1 MYRVNRLNF
10 ERPAMS
16 RRFVGALVGATLLAM
31 PVLTMT
37 APARADTMP
46 GSFADLAEEVTPAV
60 VNVSSKHTA
69 ELAGRQMMPELPF
82 NVPEGSPF
90 EEFFRQFRDR
100 FGPENG
106 APNRMPDRVAL
117 GSGFIIDPD
126 GYVVTNNHVIADAS
140 EIKVT
145 LTSGDE
151 YPAELIGTDPKTDL
165 ALLKIEAE
173 EPLPAV
179 QFGDSDAVR
188 VGDWVLAV
196 GNPFGLGG
204 TVTTGI
210 VSAHGRYINAGP
222 YDNFLQIDAAIN
234 QGNSGGP
241 TFNTEGEVIGINTA
255 IASPNGGSVGIG
267 FAIPSNLAKPIIAQL
282 REDGSVERGWLGVQI
297 QPVTPEIAAALG
309 LDEPVGALV
318 ASVQPDSPAARAEL
332 RQGDVILGYDGKEV
346 EEMRQLPLLVA
357 STPAGEEAEL
367 TIWRDG
373 EERTVEVEI
382 ARLQPEEQV
391 AAAQQAPNAEPTGQS
406 EVLGATLATL
416 TPELKR
422 QFRIPSEV
430 EGVVVVGVD
439 ADGPAAETGLRPGDV
454 IEKVAQA
461 KVSTPAEVEEAAKT
475 ANRNAVL
482 LLINRQGN
490 SQFVAL
496 DLA

>member
-1 MYRVNRLNF
+1 
-10 ERPAMS
+10 MS
-16 RRFVGALVGATLLAM
+16 RTFVGAIAGAALLATPM
-31 PVLTMT
+31 LTMAVPAQAET
-37 APARADTMP
+37 AP

-60 VNVSSKHTA
+60 VNISSKHTA
-69 ELAGRQMMPELPF
+69 EVAGRQMQPGLPF
-82 NVPEGSPF
+82 EFPEGSPF
-90 EEFFRQFRDR
+90 EEFFRQFQDR
-100 FGPENG
+100 FGPRDG
-106 APNRMPDRVAL
+106 APRQMPDRVAL
-117 GSGFIIDPD
+117 GSGFIIDPE

-145 LTSGDE
+145 LTGGEE
-151 YPAELIGTDPKTDL
+151 YPAELVGTDPKTDL
-165 ALLKIEAE
+165 ALLKIEAD
-173 EPLPAV
+173 EPLPSV
-179 QFGDSDAVR
+179 EFGDSDAIR

-204 TVTTGI
+204 SVTTGI

-222 YDNFLQIDAAIN
+222 YDDFLQIDAAIN

-267 FAIPSNLAKPIIAQL
+267 FAIPSKLAEPIIAQL
-282 REDGSVERGWLGVQI
+282 REDGSVDRGWLGVQI

-332 RQGDVILGYDGKEV
+332 RQGDVILDFAGTEV
-346 EEMRQLPLLVA
+346 EKMRELPLLVA
-357 STPAGEEAEL
+357 TTPAGKKAEL

-373 EERTVEVEI
+373 VKQTVEVEI
-382 ARLQPEEQV
+382 GKLQPEQV
-391 AAAQQAPNAEPTGQS
+391 AAAQPEPTGESSGQS
-406 EVLGATLATL
+406 EALGATLATL

-422 QFRIPSEV
+422 QFGIPSEV
-430 EGVVVVGVD
+430 EGVVVVDVEAG
-439 ADGPAAETGLRPGDV
+439 GPAAEKGLRPGDV
-454 IEKVAQA
+454 IEKVSQNA
-461 KVSTPAEVEEAAKT
+461 VSTPAEVEEAAQ
-475 ANRNAVL
+475 AAEHAVL

-496 DLA
+496 DLDAA